1 MKCAFSENTRYSLP
15 FTHVPGLVPFLQQ
28 TSVDW
33 QFVTVP
39 QKCGSRSI
47 INKVNV
53 IYSLTLTFFDA
64 LDGAVAA
71 R

>member
-1 MKCAFSENTRYSLP
+1 MLSESTRYSLP
-15 FTHVPGLVPFLQQ
+15 FTHVPGLVALLQQ
-28 TSVDW
+28 TSIDW

-39 QKCGSRSI
+39 QKYGSQSI
-47 INKVNV
+47 INKVSNV
-53 IYSLTLTFFDA
+53 CSFIIIFLNA